1 MRVFTCIPFST
12 ILDNGRMSMV
22 ECSEDGLRRP
32 GQVSDGSTQW
42 AFAEFDLGKADHK
55 NSQTVATMER

>member
-1 MRVFTCIPFST
+1 
-12 ILDNGRMSMV
+12 MV